1 MILRRQAWTATSILL
16 ILLMRDFRV
25 HTISCHLTEYKIGNE
40 CCPMCPA
47 GSRVKTDCTEFKS
60 TSCLPCTAGTYM
72 DSPNGLKRCN
82 PCSTCDS
89 GVGLKEKRGCTL
101 STDTV
106 CEPMEG
112 FFCRDPKPGGCG
124 VAQKHRSCEPGQF
137 ISKMGTASTDTDC
150 SDCISGTFSDGTMLI
165 CQPHTQCEKENLQLI
180 KAGTASA
187 DAECGEKSSN
197 ITGIVIGVMLLVFL
211 VIAGIVFVLW
221 KCHIITITGTKQPKS
236 QRREVD
242 GAESGVALTLPVEET
257 VH

>member
-1 MILRRQAWTATSILL
+1 MILRGKAWTATSILL
-16 ILLMRDFRV
+16 MLLMRGFRV
-25 HTISCHLTEYKIGNE
+25 HSISCQPTEYKIGNE

-47 GSRVKTDCTEFKS
+47 GNRVETDCTGS
-60 TSCLPCTAGTYM
+60 RTRSCLLCTAGTYM

-150 SDCISGTFSDGTMLI
+150 SDCISGTFSDGTMLS

-180 KAGTASA
+180 KAGTTSA

-197 ITGIVIGVMLLVFL
+197 ITGIVIGVLVVFL
-211 VIAGIVFVLW
+211 VAAAIVFVLW
-221 KCHIITITGTKQPKS
+221 KCHIITIPGTKQPKS
-236 QRREVD
+236 QREGAD
-242 GAESGVALTLPVEET
+242 GAESGVALTLPVEENQ
-257 VH
+257 H